1 MGSALVDMGFLA
13 ASLPP
18 LAAYWICFSS
28 WFPDVILNPFYLCNE
43 DPQKN
48 ETGLVVDLFHSGFP
62 KVSGALFL
70 WKLHDFK

>member
-18 LAAYWICFSS
+18 LAAYWICFSL

-48 ETGLVVDLFHSGFP
+48 ATGLFHSGFP